1 MDKYSIDKHFVV
13 GRLNDCVNV
22 VHAHEN
28 QVLLTSTI
36 KEGEYLLLKCFTEG
50 DKLTIFSDYYTTATD
65 VVSYIY
71 RDYTF
76 FYGDKVE
83 ASRLPE
89 LIESLLLYD
98 YTDTFFVPGV
108 TFANLHNWNLKGQKI
123 YLVDSHQLDGKL
135 ILKQLYMNYENP
147 RILKGSTVLKIVVPN
162 SKVISLMIKDHGYEI
177 LIQTEEANYVQRLR
191 FSEYID
197 FVVESVLNIAIP
209 D

>member
-1 MDKYSIDKHFVV
+1 MDKYNINKQFVV
-13 GRLNDCVNV
+13 GHLGSCVNV
-22 VHAHEN
+22 VHTYEN
-28 QVLLTSTI
+28 QVLLTSTV
-36 KEGEYLLLKCFTEG
+36 KEGEYLLLKHFTDG
-50 DKLTIFSDYYTTATD
+50 DRLTIYADYYTTATD

-76 FYGDKVE
+76 FYGDRVE

-98 YTDTFFVPGV
+98 YADTFFVPGV

-147 RILKGSTVLKIVVPN
+147 RILKGLTVLKIVVPN
-162 SKVISLMIKDHGYEI
+162 SKVISLTIKESGYEI
-177 LIQTEEANYVQRLR
+177 LVQTEKANYVRRLG
-191 FSEYID
+191 FNEYID